1 MHLIFINYLLIFN
14 ILYLCIDDYLKKYPP
29 LDTSSAP
36 LNQLSVI
43 SYQLSVSQAYGGGC
57 AHRHQRIKVLLVGDA
72 RPLVFN

>member
-43 SYQLSVSQAYGGGC
+43 SYQLSAVWWGMRSPPPTHKGALGGGR
-57 AHRHQRIKVLLVGDA
+57 ATTRI
-72 RPLVFN
+72 